1 MKLKTILFSFLFIL
15 SSCGTFDRKIYQI
28 GVDPQFYPLNLG
40 AKQGAVNAYLDELLM
55 LVSETENISF
65 EKIRANWDTIYD
77 NLTLER
83 YDGIFSS
90 MTPDLINRN
99 RYSFSEAI
107 IPTGPILVLTKK
119 SPANSLKDLDG
130 RTIVIVE
137 GAGGGQ
143 SLQGYTKII
152 VRKVSSVAEAL
163 NQVEDGQANGALL
176 PYVVAQSYIRDL
188 FSENLRIVSPPLTN
202 EGIRLITTSNQD
214 LQDYFDRALAK
225 LVKNGKLKELKE
237 KWGLE

>member
-107 IPTGPILVLTKK
+107 I
-119 SPANSLKDLDG
+119 
-130 RTIVIVE
+130 RTINFY
-137 GAGGGQ
+137 
-143 SLQGYTKII
+143 S
-152 VRKVSSVAEAL
+152 
-163 NQVEDGQANGALL
+163 
-176 PYVVAQSYIRDL
+176 
-188 FSENLRIVSPPLTN
+188 
-202 EGIRLITTSNQD
+202 
-214 LQDYFDRALAK
+214 
-225 LVKNGKLKELKE
+225 GK
-237 KWGLE
+237 